1 MEPDYP
7 QSSLSLTESEQPDTP
22 PLRLLVV
29 ADDSAVHRDLDRALL
44 GTSRASRAAP
54 PSVLGETSPGAA
66 LQEIQVDHCYCPT
79 EASEKVK
86 EATAAGCPYGLAFVT
101 VPGPTKSE
109 TLGVVERFWELD
121 PDIYVVLCVSRFDG
135 LSPQVEDGLSQRD
148 RWLLMRKPVEMV
160 EVRQL
165 VTVLAQWWKTER
177 QLQSE
182 TTRLRQS
189 ASAATQVAQR
199 EIEQR
204 EQSERQL
211 QEKEDRIRQLQRLD
225 AMGVVT
231 GQVAHEFNNLLQVIQ
246 SYVSFPLEILPPATS
261 VAADLQTALRA
272 VRRATELTGK
282 LLKFGRRK
290 RLRRHPISLNQLVRS
305 FVKTWEPLLGTHIE
319 IRTSL
324 EAVPATVD
332 ADPDLLEQV
341 LTNLCLNARDA
352 MPEGGWIEIATRHS
366 GHAEDGSPRTV
377 ELRMTDTGTG
387 MDEATCRR
395 IFDPFFTTKGVG
407 KGTGLGLAVAYG
419 IIQEHEG
426 EIDVESEPGVGTTF
440 RIQLPLVAQPEGP
453 CHRPARHA
461 TVPTRE
467 LQGFGEKIL
476 IAEDEPTIRDVLV
489 RIFESRGFAPV
500 AAANG
505 HEAWE
510 LFDRYRSMW
519 DLVILDERMPGQ
531 NGGDV
536 IAKIRQVAP
545 DTPIL
550 LCTGY
555 DMRAEEDEWLR
566 IVAKPFETRDLLE
579 AAAYFLEKPH
589 LAGT

>member
-1 MEPDYP
+1 MESDYP
-7 QSSLSLTESEQPDTP
+7 LSSFSLVESERPDTTHLCVLVVDKDGSVHRAVDRALMGMSCECDTTP
-22 PLRLLVV
+22 PLPLEE
-29 ADDSAVHRDLDRALL
+29 
-44 GTSRASRAAP
+44 ASREE
-54 PSVLGETSPGAA
+54 SSYRVG
-66 LQEIQVDHCYCPT
+66 VDHCESST
-79 EASEKVK
+79 EAREKVQ
-86 EATAAGCPYGLAFVT
+86 EAAAAGHPYRIAFVG
-101 VPGPTKSE
+101 VPAAPSAE
-109 TLGVVERFWELD
+109 DLPAIERLWEVD
-121 PDIYVVLCVSRFDG
+121 PDIYVVLCASGFDAT
-135 LSPQVEDGLSQRD
+135 SFHVTERLSQPG
-148 RWLLMRKPVEMV
+148 RWLPIRKPIDVV

-165 VTVLAQWWKTER
+165 VTVLAQWWTTKRE
-177 QLQSE
+177 LQSE

-189 ASAATQVAQR
+189 ASVATQLARR

-211 QEKEDRIRQLQRLD
+211 QEQEDRIRQLQRLD

-395 IFDPFFTTKGVG
+395 IFDPFF
-407 KGTGLGLAVAYG
+407 
-419 IIQEHEG
+419 
-426 EIDVESEPGVGTTF
+426 F
-440 RIQLPLVAQPEGP
+440 
-453 CHRPARHA
+453 
-461 TVPTRE
+461 
-467 LQGFGEKIL
+467 F
-476 IAEDEPTIRDVLV
+476 
-489 RIFESRGFAPV
+489 
-500 AAANG
+500 
-505 HEAWE
+505 
-510 LFDRYRSMW
+510 
-519 DLVILDERMPGQ
+519 
-531 NGGDV
+531 
-536 IAKIRQVAP
+536 
-545 DTPIL
+545 
-550 LCTGY
+550 
-555 DMRAEEDEWLR
+555 
-566 IVAKPFETRDLLE
+566 
-579 AAAYFLEKPH
+579 
-589 LAGT
+589 

>member
-1 MEPDYP
+1 F
-7 QSSLSLTESEQPDTP
+7 SATESEPLDNP

-29 ADDSAVHRDLDRALL
+29 DDDSAVHRDLDRALA
-44 GTSRASRAAP
+44 GTGCVRGATLSSDAVC
-54 PSVLGETSPGAA
+54 PSSNTLLRGV
-66 LQEIQVDHCYCPT
+66 QVDHVYSQA
-79 EASEKVK
+79 EAWDRIR
-86 EATAAGCPYGLAFVT
+86 EAKTAGRPYGLTFVGM
-101 VPGPTKSE
+101 PGPVDSQS
-109 TLGVVERFWELD
+109 LGVVERLWELA
-121 PDIYVVLCVSRFDG
+121 PDLYVVLCASRLDD
-135 LSPQVEDGLSQRD
+135 SSTQVELRLSQPD
-148 RWLLMRKPVEMV
+148 RWLLMRKPVDVIEL
-160 EVRQL
+160 RQL

-177 QLQSE
+177 ELQSE

-189 ASAATQVAQR
+189 ASVATQVARR

-211 QEKEDRIRQLQRLD
+211 QEQEDRIRQLQRLD

-366 GHAEDGSPRTV
+366 GHTEDGSPRTV

-387 MDEATCRR
+387 MDDATCRR

-510 LFDRYRSMW
+510 LFDRYRSTW

-531 NGGDV
+531 NGLDV
-536 IAKIRQVAP
+536 VAKIRQVAP
-545 DTPIL
+545 HTPIL